1 MLWPGCSISWAGG
14 TLKSKAIRHPIWG
27 EPNLTKRA
35 RFMGHLH
42 LGRFSPLTKFLRH
55 ESDPV
60 KVCNVRPPENQVA
73 HPSGV
78 RTTDRQKSDVS
89 TEAALTEISLK
100 SWTAIPTLRDLTIY
114 PVIAQICS
122 RTNQRLS

>member
-1 MLWPGCSISWAGG
+1 MAGLLDLLGRG

-89 TEAALTEISLK
+89 TEAAALTEISLK

-114 PVIAQICS
+114 T
-122 RTNQRLS
+122 RTAVTKV